1 MELTYGSFQNIFVIN
16 NAATQTPI
24 EIIWIVMLTIGVC
37 VAAYLITK
45 SSETDA
51 DRNQTTSYKPGLFTQ
66 AQGKQN
72 KEYWAF
78 WSFIFHQ
85 IRNLNSCSPEKDWFE

>member
-24 EIIWIVMLTIGVC
+24 KIIWIVMLTIGVC

-45 SSETDA
+45 SS
-51 DRNQTTSYKPGLFTQ
+51 
-66 AQGKQN
+66 
-72 KEYWAF
+72 
-78 WSFIFHQ
+78 
-85 IRNLNSCSPEKDWFE
+85 

>member
-24 EIIWIVMLTIGVC
+24 KIIWIVMLTIGVC

-45 SSETDA
+45 SSKTDA
-51 DRNQTTSYKPGLFTQ
+51 DRNQTTSYKLQ
-66 AQGKQN
+66 A
-72 KEYWAF
+72 WAF
-78 WSFIFHQ
+78 YTSSRETKQRILGFLVIYFPSDSQ
-85 IRNLNSCSPEKDWFE
+85 LKQL